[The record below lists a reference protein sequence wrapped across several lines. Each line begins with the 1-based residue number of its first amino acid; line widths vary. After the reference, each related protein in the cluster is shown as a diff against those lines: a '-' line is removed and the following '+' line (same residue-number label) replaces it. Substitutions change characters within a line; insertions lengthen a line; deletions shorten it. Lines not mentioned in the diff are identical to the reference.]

1 MVRNRTIVPARYG
14 GTCAVDETDVEEVAP
29 CNPEPC
35 PVECVLG
42 DWDEWASCT
51 ASCAG
56 GTKTRERAVV
66 TAAQHGGDECG
77 NTTETIPC
85 NLFACPTPQPTPM
98 PTPQPTPQPTP
109 HPTPQPSPQP
119 TTQMPSTSGPSA
131 RPTTPL
137 PTVGYVE
144 TVKLGLSNREGSQQ
158 FGSSV
163 AISSDGNLVAVGAE
177 RSSAT
182 GDDTGGAYV
191 FRTSD
196 DGASWVQVAELVE
209 SDAEG
214 ALGEGAK
221 SVAIAGD
228 FVAVGKRGTKT
239 VYVFRTA
246 DDGAT
251 WSQVA
256 KLTPTT
262 IGTADWFGGTVAIS
276 SDLGVVVAGAGGETD
291 WPNGLENQGINQ
303 CGAVYVFRTTDGGA
317 TWQQTARLTKNG
329 AGAYDAVGSSV
340 AISGNIIA
348 AGAHQSNGRGPD
360 DSGSVYIFRTD
371 DGGAAWTQVSEV
383 YAADGAYQDL
393 LGRCAVDGNIL
404 VAGAPLA
411 DAGSD
416 DSREGAAYI
425 FRTDDNGS
433 SWTQVAKLTARDAWA
448 NDNFGS
454 SVAIAGNLVAVGSQ
468 YDDDGGSASGSVYLY
483 QTDDNGATWYEIIKL
498 RASDAAQADAFS
510 TVSIS
515 GGGRVV
521 VGARLTN
528 SQNYGS
534 VYIFDTPAPTPQPT
548 TAQPTPGP
556 TPRPSPVPSPRPTPS
571 PTVSPTPVPTPRP
584 TTASPSVSPGDPTRA
599 PVPRPSPTPTLRPTP
614 QPTTAVPSAAPTSPP
629 SLAPSPSPT
638 LEPSPA
644 PTRMPTREP
653 CQGGTYSADGFAPC
667 TECNAGSYSG
677 NRATSCELCADPAS
691 SLGVLV
697 LS

>member
-1 MVRNRTIVPARYG
+1 MLDPKFCTSPTIADQPVWLKLDLDSAVTFSSYDIWAGTYYG
-14 GTCAVDETDVEEVAP
+14 QNPKHWSVACEAP
-29 CNPEPC
+29 PP
-35 PVECVLG
+35 
-42 DWDEWASCT
+42 
-51 ASCAG
+51 
-56 GTKTRERAVV
+56 
-66 TAAQHGGDECG
+66 
-77 NTTETIPC
+77 
-85 NLFACPTPQPTPM
+85 PTPQ
-98 PTPQPTPQPTP
+98 
-109 HPTPQPSPQP
+109 
-119 TTQMPSTSGPSA
+119 
-131 RPTTPL
+131 PTTPL

-144 TVKLGLSNREGSQQ
+144 TVKLGLSNQEGSQQ

-329 AGAYDAVGSSV
+329 AGAYDAVGYSV

-383 YAADGAYQDL
+383 YAADGALQDL

-404 VAGAPLA
+404 VAGALYA

-691 SLGVLV
+691 SLCVLV